1 MPAPAPTVVPASSL
15 SPDTAVTLDDVALRM
30 SRIKASAAAI
40 REAIEVEAQRASVGA
55 SAPAPA
61 RTPAPAP
68 TMVHETRAAANDVRD
83 DDDLD
88 AELDSEL
95 DAILPGRDSS
105 GPVGFEPRLP
115 PRRDAASDMG
125 LASGLEQDFLGG
137 DDDFDDGDEIDGG
150 DHGVAAFAP
159 AARPIPWRPILIAA
173 GAMVAI
179 GAFVFKDQIFGTSAP
194 TDTSVAEVR
203 SGAVVGDEKKSELKP
218 AKAEP
223 APTPVDPAAGKP
235 VTPDPTAVAGTPT
248 PAPGTPPAGT
258 PGAVAPAPGTP
269 PAPATPAAT
278 NPGAATPGAATPAA
292 PRATPDADTSARLDE
307 ARSLYVAAKGGSQ
320 RKKLGEARKLLQEI
334 LTTAPAQAD
343 ALLLLSQIELEL
355 GNADAALSTA
365 QQCVQAAAE
374 LADCWLTIGVLQQD
388 RRKKADATAAYE
400 KYLALAPDGRYAGD
414 VRSQLKRLKK

>member
-1 MPAPAPTVVPASSL
+1 MPASAPASAPTAVPAASVSA
-15 SPDTAVTLDDVALRM
+15 DTAATLDEVALRM

-61 RTPAPAP
+61 PARAPAP
-68 TMVHETRAAANDVRD
+68 TTVHEPRAAANDVRD
-83 DDDLD
+83 DDDDLD
-88 AELDSEL
+88 AEL

-115 PRRDAASDMG
+115 PRREAGADRG

-137 DDDFDDGDEIDGG
+137 DDDFDDGDEIDG

-159 AARPIPWRPILIAA
+159 AARPFPWRPILIAA

-179 GAFVFKDQIFGTSAP
+179 GAFVFRDQIFGTSTP
-194 TDTSVAEVR
+194 TDTNIAEVR
-203 SGAVVGDEKKSELKP
+203 SGAVVADEKNGEPKP
-218 AKAEP
+218 VKAEP
-223 APTPVDPAAGKP
+223 APAPVDPAAGKP
-235 VTPDPTAVAGTPT
+235 VTPEPTAVAGAPT
-248 PAPGTPPAGT
+248 PAPGTPSA
-258 PGAVAPAPGTP
+258 
-269 PAPATPAAT
+269 ATPTLGAAT
-278 NPGAATPGAATPAA
+278 PTPGAATPAPGA
-292 PRATPDADTSARLDE
+292 PPTPTPGAATPAVPRATPDADTSARLDE

-334 LTTAPAQAD
+334 LVTAPAQAD

-355 GNADAALSTA
+355 GHADAALSTA
-365 QQCVQAAAE
+365 QQCTQAAAE

-388 RRKKADATAAYE
+388 RRKKAEATLAYE